1 MSEMADRNS
10 DVKQEK
16 KRVSR
21 KYVTLFLLMAVWGI
35 FIIIKMGFVM
45 FGERQYWNDVSK
57 YMTPVNRVIEPRRGN
72 ILSDEG
78 LLLASSMKQYRIFLD
93 FRTAEKDPVRAQKDQ
108 TRKDTLYNNHLAEF
122 ARQMHEI
129 FPKYSVQEFA
139 SHYENGFKSKSHSW
153 PLLPGVSRNSYP
165 ISYNQYKSLAATVWL
180 KPKYELWFYSS
191 ESKISRQKPFG
202 SLAARTIGSM
212 YEAKDSAR
220 NGLELS
226 FDSLLRG
233 VPGRGHQEKVQNVSH
248 MVADIPQI
256 DGCDVHTTINV
267 DMQDISEVAL
277 RKVMDNHNAA
287 SGIVVL
293 MEVRTGDIK
302 AMASLTKTSPG
313 QFEEIQN
320 NAVREIYEPGSTFK
334 TVSMMVALDEGKFGI
349 TDSMYCENGKYYG
362 FGGPNPMTDSH
373 PNGWL
378 DVPHILAESSNIGT
392 SKLIHAAYK
401 DNPESFVDGVYRT
414 GINTHFGLQLT
425 GTAAPVIRRDG
436 YWDATR
442 LPWMSIG
449 YNTQL
454 PVINTLA
461 FYNGIANGGCMVA
474 PRLVTSVTREGDVVK
489 EFPVEVVVRHMCK
502 DETLQKIKSMLE
514 LVVIEGTGKNA
525 GSKYFTVAGKTG
537 TAQLSQGAAGYRDG
551 PRRYMVSF
559 CGYFPADNPQYSCIV
574 SIRTDGGAAGGATWA
589 APAFHEIS
597 EKVMASRNLRD
608 VHEAMDSTRQFIPK
622 VLPGDLAKAGIV
634 LSGLGKKNLMRRED
648 RKMADTVWGTV
659 RSDSGRYV
667 MNRVEYADGLVPDV
681 RGMGASDALYLL
693 EKMGFRVSVEGVGK
707 VKSQS
712 LQRNTGFK
720 KGARIHLELS
730 M

>member
-1 MSEMADRNS
+1 MIDMAEKDDAR
-10 DVKQEK
+10 KQEK

-21 KYVTLFLLMAVWGI
+21 KYLSLFLLMLVWGAL
-35 FIIIKMGFVM
+35 IIIKMVMVM
-45 FGERQYWNDVSK
+45 FGERQYWNDVERN
-57 YMTPVNRVIEPRRGN
+57 MTPVNRVIEPRRGN

-93 FRTAEKDPVRAQKDQ
+93 FRTAEKDEARARKDQ
-108 TRKDTLYNNHLAEF
+108 MRKDTLYTKHLAEF

-129 FPKYSVQEFA
+129 FPKYSIQEFA
-139 SHYENGFKSKSHSW
+139 DHYQKGYESKSHSW
-153 PLLPGVSRNSYP
+153 LLLPGTSRNSYP
-165 ISYNQYKSLAATVWL
+165 VSYNQYKSLVKTVWL
-180 KPKYELWFYSS
+180 KPKYEMWFYSA

-202 SLAARTIGSM
+202 ALAARTIGSM

-233 VPGRGHQEKVQNVSH
+233 VPGRGHQEKVQNVTR
-248 MVADIPQI
+248 MVADVPQI

-267 DMQDISEVAL
+267 DMQDIAEVAL
-277 RKVMDNHNAA
+277 RKVMDTHNAA

-293 MEVRTGDIK
+293 MEVKTGDIK
-302 AMASLTKTSPG
+302 AMASLTKTAPG
-313 QFEEIQN
+313 QFDEIQN

-334 TVSMMVALDEGKFGI
+334 PVSMMVALDAGKI
-349 TDSMYCENGKYYG
+349 NLKDSVYCEKGVYTG
-362 FGGPNPMTDSH
+362 FGGSRMTDSH
-373 PNGWL
+373 EYGWL
-378 DVPHILAESSNIGT
+378 DVPHIIANSSNIGT

-401 DNPESFVDGVYRT
+401 DNPQEFVDGVYRT

-474 PRLVTSVTREGDVVK
+474 PRLVTSVTREDEVVK

-502 DETLQKIKSMLE
+502 DETLAKVKSMLE
-514 LVVIEGTGKNA
+514 LVVIDGTGKNA

-537 TAQLSQGAAGYRDG
+537 TAQLSQGSAGYRDG

-574 SIRTDGGAAGGATWA
+574 SVRTDGGAAGGATWA

-608 VHEAMDSTRQFIPK
+608 VHEAYDSVRQFIPK
-622 VLPGDLAKAGIV
+622 VMPGDLAKASTV
-634 LSGLGKKNLMRRED
+634 LKGLGKKNLMRKID
-648 RKMADTVWGTV
+648 RSLPDSIWGSV
-659 RSDSGRYV
+659 SSDSGRYV
-667 MNRVEYADGLVPDV
+667 MNYVEYADGVVPDV

-693 EKMGFRVSVEGVGK
+693 ERMGMRVSIEGVGK
-707 VKSQS
+707 VKTQVPS
-712 LQRNTGFK
+712 RNTRFR
-720 KGARIHLELS
+720 KGDRIQLTLS